1 MRVSVLILLLFCPPL
16 FAQTQFHRLFTDNAI
31 LQRDTVIPVT
41 GTAPANTPIVLYL
54 DNREVGS
61 TTANAA
67 GRWQLNLPAQQAGG
81 PHQLRASG
89 ETTATADNIL
99 FGDVWLVSGQSN
111 MELTMARVAEAFPE
125 DLATAHYQQIRE
137 FTVTDRYDF
146 SGPQQDYTDG
156 QWRAATQA
164 HIANLSAV
172 AFYFARE
179 LYLENGIPIGIVNA
193 SLGGSPIEA
202 WMGSHLVQQ
211 YPAIMQA
218 LAPFKQ
224 AGHIASITAED
235 TTRAAQWQKQLDS
248 SDTGLAEQW
257 YRPSYND
264 TQWQQL
270 TLPGQL
276 PEAQNTFSG
285 VWWARKTFDLPT
297 PPQQDLLVRLG
308 RIVDADEVYINGE
321 KVANTTYQYPPR
333 RYLIDKKHF
342 KKGTNLIA
350 VRVTSQ
356 GGNSEFVTNK
366 PYFVGTDD
374 WRISLAGPWRYKV
387 ASRIAPLAPPT
398 FVRWQPTG
406 LYNAMIAPAIGFP
419 LSGAVWYQG
428 ESNAG
433 APEGY
438 ADKLVAMAE
447 DWRASWQQDWPFL
460 TVQLTNFMA
469 RKLQP
474 EDTTWAQLRHQ
485 QMQASQRLDNAATI
499 VTLDIGEGNDI
510 HPVNKAE
517 VGRRLA
523 LAAQHLAY
531 ADDVDYQGPVLSD
544 IMAKQD
550 QLIVIFEEAS
560 LPMQL
565 ANPEQNG
572 FAIAGADGIF
582 HWAKAQVSDQRVIL
596 TSPDVS
602 APTQVRYGWGDN
614 PAAGLFDSVG
624 LPAAPFSATLE
635 SSGKQVQD

>member
-1 MRVSVLILLLFCPPL
+1 MRVSVLLLLLVCPPL
-16 FAQTQFHRLFTDNAI
+16 FAQTQFHRLFTDDAI
-31 LQRDTVIPVT
+31 IQRDSTIPIT
-41 GTAPANTPIVLYL
+41 GTAPVNTSVTLYL
-54 DNREVGS
+54 DNQKIGQ
-61 TTANAA
+61 TTVDAD
-67 GRWQLNLPAQQAGG
+67 GRWRLNLPPQQAGG
-81 PHQLRASG
+81 PHQLRAQGDTSV
-89 ETTATADNIL
+89 TANNIL

-111 MELTMARVAEAFPE
+111 MELTMDRVAEAYPD
-125 DLATAHYQQIRE
+125 DLTTAHYAQIRE

-156 QWRAATQA
+156 QWRAATPA

-179 LYLENGIPIGIVNA
+179 LYLAKGVPIGIVNA

-202 WMGSHLVQQ
+202 WMGSHLLKN
-211 YPAIMQA
+211 YPDIMQI

-224 AGHIASITAED
+224 AEYIDRITTAD
-235 TTRAAQWQKQLDS
+235 TVRAAQWQKQLDQ
-248 SDTGLAEQW
+248 SDAGLAERW
-257 YRPSYND
+257 FSPAYND
-264 TQWQQL
+264 DGWQQL

-276 PEAQNTFSG
+276 PEAQHDFAG
-285 VWWARKTFDLPT
+285 VWWARKTFELSSLPE
-297 PPQQDLLVRLG
+297 QDLVVRLG
-308 RIVDADEVYINGE
+308 RIVDADEVYINGK
-321 KVANTTYQYPPR
+321 KVGNTTYQYPPR
-333 RYLIDKKHF
+333 RYLVDKKHF
-342 KKGTNLIA
+342 KQGTNLIA

-366 PYFVGTDD
+366 PYYVGTDK
-374 WRISLAGPWRYKV
+374 WRISLAGQWQYKV
-387 ASRIAPLAPPT
+387 ASSIEPLAPPT

-419 LSGAVWYQG
+419 LTGAVWYQG

-433 APEGY
+433 SPAGY
-438 ADKLVAMAE
+438 ADKLVTMAQ
-447 DWRASWQQDWPFL
+447 DWRASWQQNWPFL

-469 RKLQP
+469 RKPQP
-474 EDTTWAQLRHQ
+474 EDTAWAQLRQQ
-485 QMQASQRLDNAATI
+485 QMLASQRLEKAATI

-531 ADDVDYQGPVLSD
+531 ADDVDYQGPVLRD
-544 IMAKQD
+544 IAVEQN
-550 QLIVIFEEAS
+550 QLIVNFAEAS
-560 LPMQL
+560 LPMLL

-582 HWAKAQVSDQRVIL
+582 HWANAQLSGQRIVL
-596 TSPDVS
+596 TSPAVT

-624 LPAAPFSATLE
+624 LPAAPFSASLN